1 MGRVVM
7 NWRLS
12 FSVRC
17 IGAVAAAICM
27 IVTPALAQHGNTIER
42 IHKLAPGG
50 SAPRT
55 TDGHPDLSGVW
66 FPNSAGQALNAARLV
81 GDDPA
86 DEDARRQFDP
96 KVTPEGKPSFQPWAA
111 AKIKAMTSTESQL
124 ERPSVNC
131 LPRGVPGML
140 ATAYPIQLV
149 STPGQLVE
157 LVELNNNFRV
167 VRIGGGAH
175 TKNPDPLFNGD
186 AIAHWE
192 ANTLVI
198 DTISLDERTWNDLNG
213 WFHSDQEHVTER
225 ISRPSKNYLVYQI
238 TIDDPKV
245 LTKPWTSAPRRWSLS
260 HDILQ
265 EYYCTENYEIEELQK
280 IRDKESRGK

>member
-1 MGRVVM
+1 MGWLKGKGRVGC
-7 NWRLS
+7 L
-12 FSVRC
+12 
-17 IGAVAAAICM
+17 GAVVAGLCM
-27 IVTPALAQHGNTIER
+27 VFTPLFAQQQKAPER

-50 SAPRT
+50 PAPRT

-81 GDDPA
+81 GDDPV
-86 DEDARRQFDP
+86 DFDARRQFDP
-96 KVTPEGKPSFQPWAA
+96 KVTPEEKPSFQSWAV
-111 AKIKAMTSTESQL
+111 AKIKAMTATESQL

-167 VRIGGGAH
+167 VHIDGHQH

-186 AIAHWE
+186 AVAHWE
-192 ANTLVI
+192 KDTLVI
-198 DTISLDERTWNDLNG
+198 ETISLDERTWNDLNG
-213 WFHSDQEHVTER
+213 WFHSDQERVIER
-225 ISRPSKNYLVYQI
+225 ITRPSRNYLVYQV

-245 LTKPWTSAPRRWSLS
+245 LTTPWTSAPRNWSLS
-260 HDILQ
+260 HEDLQ

-280 IRDKESRGK
+280 IRDKESQGK